1 MKTKLAVLA
10 IALFAAMSLT
20 SAATADSLAGDEAVA
35 AFWPYETGV
44 SMGTS
49 ETFVDLR
56 DDGSYFDPS
65 IQRRVGAAAESSARR
80 PCGERQLQGTSA
92 RGPSGAIA
100 ERYGLQTYVWEGC
113 GTRSGT
119 PFG

>member
-10 IALFAAMSLT
+10 ASLVAAMSLT
-20 SAATADSLAGDEAVA
+20 SGAAADSLPGDEGV

-44 SMGTS
+44 AMGTS

-65 IQRRVGAAAESSARR
+65 IQQRVGVASESSARR
-80 PCGERQLQGTSA
+80 PCPERQLQGVSS
-92 RGPSGAIA
+92 RGPSGAA
-100 ERYGLQTYVWEGC
+100 SERYGLQVFVWEGC
-113 GTRSGT
+113 GNRSGI